1 MVPITREEKELLK
14 KKYPDLCVAR
24 TMKQDSKRKH
34 YYCEERAG
42 AMAYLER
49 IRQRGVVFDSR
60 FPGGKPPKQEERRPW
75 KQSGQNSQ
83 RNGQNGGWKNNRN
96 DKSKSDGFRKDRD
109 GGRR

>member
-42 AMAYLER
+42 AMAYLEKL
-49 IRQRGVVFDSR
+49 RQRGVVFDSR
-60 FPGGKPPKQEERRPW
+60 FPEGKPPKPEERKPW
-75 KQSGQNSQ
+75 KQNDG
-83 RNGQNGGWKNNRN
+83 RKNNRSEKQ
-96 DKSKSDGFRKDRD
+96 KSVGFRKDGDGKARGKRSD